1 MRTLVGP
8 RAGTEDD
15 NVEFL
20 GGARF
25 EINLASSKGRHEL
38 AQMCQ
43 YQQRRYRISEM
54 GTFFSIETDASI
66 DKR

>member
-8 RAGTEDD
+8 GPGAGTEDD

-20 GGARF
+20 GEARF

-38 AQMCQ
+38 AQMWSQ
-43 YQQRRYRISEM
+43 YQQHLNSTLSYQ
-54 GTFFSIETDASI
+54 
-66 DKR
+66 